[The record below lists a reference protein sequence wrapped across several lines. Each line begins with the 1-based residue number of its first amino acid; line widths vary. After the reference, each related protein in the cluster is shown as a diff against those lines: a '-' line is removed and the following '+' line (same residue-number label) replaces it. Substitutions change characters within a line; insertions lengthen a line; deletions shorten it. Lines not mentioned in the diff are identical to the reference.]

1 MQSEHGWS
9 WGWLDTIAFDPQVP
23 FKRQAVLQRTNMRLA
38 ATRGVP
44 MLPAATDLPLVMNP

>member
-9 WGWLDTIAFDPQVP
+9 CGWLDTIAFDPQLP

-38 ATRGVP
+38 ATRDVP